1 MTKQMSPLLK
11 QDNRKQ
17 LIQEAM
23 QAISDKQNEVIQQA
37 NKIIGN
43 VSVFEKNVHQKFVSY
58 GR

>member
-23 QAISDKQNEVIQQA
+23 QAISDKQNKVIQQA
-37 NKIIGN
+37 NKIIGD